1 MTTLAIRKKLTT
13 YLQVADDKE
22 VKKMYALLKDEMV
35 IEKRIT
41 IEQYN
46 KEIDEAEAE
55 YERGDFI
62 SHEEMLK
69 KMKKW

>member
-1 MTTLAIRKKLTT
+1 MTTIAIRQKLSN

-22 VKKMYALLKDEMV
+22 VKKMYALLKDEIV
-35 IEKRIT
+35 LEERIT

-62 SHEEMLK
+62 SHEEMEK
-69 KMKKW
+69 IASKW